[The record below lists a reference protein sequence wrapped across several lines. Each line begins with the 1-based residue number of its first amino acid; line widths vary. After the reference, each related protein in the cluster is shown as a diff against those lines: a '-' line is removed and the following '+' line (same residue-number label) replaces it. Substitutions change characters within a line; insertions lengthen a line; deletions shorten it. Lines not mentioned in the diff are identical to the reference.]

1 MSILHYDE
9 PLSDVL
15 APGQPDAP
23 PPLPQQ
29 PPTAQPAE
37 SPPGMW
43 DQERDHPW
51 LYAALYGAA
60 IALSLLASHFAA
72 RGA

>member
-1 MSILHYDE
+1 MGCY
-9 PLSDVL
+9 PGRC
-15 APGQPDAP
+15 APGECVLQGMP
-23 PPLPQQ
+23 
-29 PPTAQPAE
+29 AQPAK
-37 SPPGMW
+37 PAAPIDMW

-51 LYAALYGAA
+51 LYAVLYGAA

>member
-9 PLSDVL
+9 PLSEVL

-23 PPLPQQ
+23 LPLPQQ
-29 PPTAQPAE
+29 PHTAQPAD
-37 SPPGMW
+37 SPIGMW
-43 DQERDHPW
+43 DQESDHPW

-60 IALSLLASHFAA
+60 IVLALLVSHLAA